1 VYVDLGLALCLH
13 TNKAFV
19 KMQGAGVW
27 VYRWVKCEAKVRAS
41 QCGGGQYAGLKNA
54 VVPPLKHYEILVI
67 NARDG

>member
-1 VYVDLGLALCLH
+1 
-13 TNKAFV
+13 
-19 KMQGAGVW
+19 MQGAGVW